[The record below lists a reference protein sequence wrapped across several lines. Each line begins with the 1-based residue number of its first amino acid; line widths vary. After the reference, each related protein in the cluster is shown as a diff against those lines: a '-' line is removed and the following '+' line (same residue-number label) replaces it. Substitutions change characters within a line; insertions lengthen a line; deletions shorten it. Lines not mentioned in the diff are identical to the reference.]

1 MPCSEPPASQD
12 LKFPPVRV
20 DGSLT
25 QLDLETLMMRSTQRP
40 QPEDVASSLEDSNYD
55 MLGDGVMDVSDDEAH
70 TASIAS
76 TDGPTPDDTSDD
88 FTDDEAEYEMGG
100 RGLHDSVYSSQAEH
114 PDQQASMHP
123 TVMGEDSTLTE
134 VPSYL
139 SGSESS
145 WRITLDE
152 QPTDNDK
159 VVQGGNVI
167 QSSTDYTDELPQVF
181 SRYGCGEVR
190 LSVKA
195 ALSRDPLPTPDS
207 YKILYIGMP
216 ERWAEDITT
225 AQIAMALGA
234 YPSIS
239 KSVMVRGQIEPYVP
253 VPQVSRCIHLEVVTS
268 RGKPTHVVV
277 KLENGNQLEFRQNTA
292 ADSADRPDLVVMCHR
307 TQPHSSTEREAIDFA
322 RKIFG
327 SAKIPCIDLAQVIPH
342 GTASLVQD
350 STALQVHV
358 EGRDDPNADYELKAV
373 LPLNHR
379 GFSRLDPSQL
389 NRHLAHISPHLMSR
403 DTKENKKVHTSW
415 IGNKTNILMK
425 KASVPLPL
433 AKMLISA
440 LVLCVLIPALF
451 QGAAFAP
458 MLLQKASRSVSASSL
473 LPEVE
478 NVNPDIT
485 PIASMSSSVVSSA
498 SSSPAPTAM
507 RALTVLPASAK
518 QPGPKT
524 KAKCASTGSFEIHT
538 TGDHQFVLRPS
549 KAFASRRKRSQL
561 QIQISRQSQLV
572 PIRYKRIMTG
582 EYIVDL
588 EHEYP
593 FDKFNVSIATHSKPL
608 LRQSFEVMLGHN
620 KSVLDQF
627 MDRAKMGLFNTQDA
641 LRNVSLIAAQHMQTC
656 IHVRDIN
663 VAIAQQHIQ
672 RAQHNVAIAS
682 EQILRARQKIQE
694 QLNQLKLN
702 GRLARQ
708 LPEATWVGLREVT
721 APVRTSSAMKKARM
735 NALRLRCRM
744 EMMAGLSEKD
754 SKEKQSWACSKV
766 RGDA

>member
-1 MPCSEPPASQD
+1 MPSSDPPASQD

-25 QLDLETLMMRSTQRP
+25 RLDLETLMMRSTQR
-40 QPEDVASSLEDSNYD
+40 QRPEEVGSSLEDSNYD

-88 FTDDEAEYEMGG
+88 FTDDDAEYEMGD
-100 RGLHDSVYSSQAEH
+100 RALHDSVYSSQAEH
-114 PDQQASMHP
+114 PEQQAGVHP
-123 TVMGEDSTLTE
+123 AIMGEDSTLTE

-152 QPTDNDK
+152 QPTDNED

-195 ALSRDPLPTPDS
+195 ALSRHALPTPDS

-234 YPSIS
+234 YPSVS

-253 VPQVSRCIHLEVVTS
+253 VPQVARCTNLEVVTS
-268 RGKPTHVVV
+268 RGNPTHVLV
-277 KLENGNQLEFRQNTA
+277 KLEDGNELEFRHNTA
-292 ADSADRPDLVVMCHR
+292 AHSPDRPDLVVLCHR

-322 RKIFG
+322 RSIFG

-342 GTASLVQD
+342 GTASLVED

-389 NRHLAHISPHLMSR
+389 NRHLAHISPHLMIAR
-403 DTKENKKVHTSW
+403 DTKDNEKVQTSW
-415 IGNKTNILMK
+415 MGSKTNIFMK
-425 KASVPLPL
+425 KTGVQLPL
-433 AKMLISA
+433 AKMLISG

-458 MLLQKASRSVSASSL
+458 MLLQKASRSLSASPILSG
-473 LPEVE
+473 VE
-478 NVNPDIT
+478 KVDPNIT
-485 PIASMSSSVVSSA
+485 PIASASSSVVSSL
-498 SSSPAPTAM
+498 SSLSAPTAA
-507 RALTVLPASAK
+507 RALTVLPSSLK
-518 QPGPKT
+518 QPGQKS
-524 KAKCASTGSFEIHT
+524 KAEDASTASFEFHT

-549 KAFASRRKRSQL
+549 KAFASRRKRPQL
-561 QIQISRQSQLV
+561 QIQVARQSQPV
-572 PIRYKRIMTG
+572 PVRYNRTMTG

-620 KSVLDQF
+620 KSMLDQF
-627 MDRAKMGLFNTQDA
+627 LDNARMSLFSTQDT
-641 LRNVSLIAAQHMQTC
+641 LRNVSLTAAQHMQTYMN
-656 IHVRDIN
+656 VREMD
-663 VAIAQQHIQ
+663 VATASEKIQ
-672 RAQHNVAIAS
+672 RV
-682 EQILRARQKIQE
+682 RQKVQE
-694 QLNQLKLN
+694 QLQVK

-708 LPEATWVGLREVT
+708 LPETTWVGLREVT
-721 APVRTSSAMKKARM
+721 APVRTSAAMKKARM
-735 NALRLRCRM
+735 NALRIRCRM
-744 EMMAGLSEKD
+744 EMAAGLSGKEGE
-754 SKEKQSWACSKV
+754 EKQSWACSKV
-766 RGDA
+766 RGEA